1 MKAIRNRKWVGYPL
15 GWNYFFITANLLL
28 LVFLFGCGATSR
40 VFVHPNTDMGYI
52 KRVAVIP
59 FENLTNEKYV
69 GEKVSQVFLSEMLIA
84 KDFDIVEPG
93 EVSKALQV
101 AQVNGNGNG
110 SAIFGP
116 EGATNLDLI
125 KLQKI
130 TGQLNCQ
137 ALVIGSVTSYE
148 MVRVGS
154 EQYPQISLN
163 VRLVDG
169 KTGTIIWMSSFTKRG
184 GPGVPFIGFGEK
196 YTLSELTQD
205 VCRNIVGEISKKL

>member
-1 MKAIRNRKWVGYPL
+1 MQHNLFKQLDNQFLFRKS
-15 GWNYFFITANLLL
+15 
-28 LVFLFGCGATSR
+28 VFLFGFLFCLVSLFCCGTTSR
-40 VFVHPNTDMGYI
+40 VYLNPQTDLGYI
-52 KRVAVIP
+52 KRIAVLP
-59 FENLTNEKYV
+59 FENLTGEKYG
-69 GEKVSQVFLSEMLIA
+69 GEKISQAFIAELLIA
-84 KDFDIVEPG
+84 GDFDVVEPG
-93 EVSKALQV
+93 EVAKIMLT
-101 AQVNGNGNG
+101 NGNGMVQV
-110 SAIFGP
+110 GP
-116 EGATNLDLI
+116 EGGMHLDAG

-137 ALVIGSVTSYE
+137 AVVIGAVTSYE

-169 KTGTIIWMSSFTKRG
+169 KTGTIIWMSTFTKRG

-205 VCRNIVGEISKKL
+205 ICKDIVNTLSKKVKKL

>member
-1 MKAIRNRKWVGYPL
+1 MKSPKSKER
-15 GWNYFFITANLLL
+15 WNVFWIVYGIFLILLT
-28 LVFLFGCGATSR
+28 GCGATSR

-59 FENLTNEKYV
+59 FENLTNEKYA

-93 EVSKALQV
+93 EVNKALQSV
-101 AQVNGNGNG
+101 EANGNG
-110 SAIFGP
+110 SALFGP
-116 EGATNLDLI
+116 EGASNLDLV

-148 MVRVGS
+148 MVRVGQ

>member
-1 MKAIRNRKWVGYPL
+1 MNNSKLKVQSPKSKIISNIFWIL
-15 GWNYFFITANLLL
+15 FFVLLL
-28 LVFLFGCGATSR
+28 FVIGCGATSR
-40 VFVHPNTDMGYI
+40 VFIHPNTDMGYI

-59 FENLTNEKYV
+59 FENLTNEKYA

-93 EVSKALQV
+93 EVTKALQSV
-101 AQVNGNGNG
+101 QATGNSSGL
-110 SAIFGP
+110 FGP
-116 EGATNLDLI
+116 EGASNLDLV

-130 TGQLNCQ
+130 TSQLNCQ

-148 MVRVGS
+148 MVRVGQ